1 MKFKGYLLAAIAAAT
16 YGTNPAFA
24 VPLYGAG
31 MNAVSV
37 LLFRYLLGMVFIL
50 AMIKLRGRSL
60 HLERN
65 QILPV
70 ALLGILMALSSV
82 TLFESYNYINSGV
95 ASTLLFVYPVF
106 VAVIMIAFF
115 HERFKPSTVL
125 TLLLMG
131 AGLLLLMRD
140 SDGASINLAGFV
152 LVMLS
157 SVTYAVY
164 MVMINVRKSVRSI
177 ATLPLLFYVLL
188 FGSSVYVVKLL
199 AGDTF
204 VMPDRAWMWGNVF
217 GLAFLPTVLSL
228 VCTTKAIQAIGS
240 TPTAIFGA
248 LEPVTAVVLSVL
260 VLGQGIS
267 AREVVG
273 GLLICVA
280 TTLVVMSDRVDHIL
294 LRMRRMFPSL
304 RHSR

>member
-60 HLERN
+60 RLERN

-188 FGSSVYVVKLL
+188 FGSSVYVVMLL

-267 AREVVG
+267 AREVAG

>member
-188 FGSSVYVVKLL
+188 FGSSVYVVMLL

-267 AREVVG
+267 AREVAG

>member
-1 MKFKGYLLAAIAAAT
+1 MKFKGYLLAALAAAT

-37 LLFRYLLGMVFIL
+37 LIFRYALGMVFIF

-157 SVTYAVY
+157 SITYAVY
-164 MVMINVRKSVRSI
+164 MVLINVWKSVRAI

-188 FGSSVYVVKLL
+188 FGCSVYVVMLL

-204 VMPDRAWMWGNVF
+204 VLPDRLWMWGNVF

-228 VCTTKAIQAIGS
+228 ICTTKAIQTIGS

-267 AREVVG
+267 AREVAG

>member
-188 FGSSVYVVKLL
+188 FGSSVYVVMLL

-204 VMPDRAWMWGNVF
+204 VIPDRAWMWGNVF

-267 AREVVG
+267 AREVAG